1 MGVLGTENDELSRP
15 DPDEK
20 LRPVCKKPN
29 VFFRIERPPGNTA
42 LPTLPPTH
50 RFDFA
55 GDQYLY
61 VDIFIVHLQ
70 RSLLFPFELPFC
82 HFHKNFSS
90 FDLVPPRLKSIQ
102 IGRCEVFQ
110 RPLQPGIGPAIKAQ
124 FLNESKII
132 TTTIF

>member
-90 FDLVPPRLKSIQ
+90 FVSYRPGSRVFKSAAA
-102 IGRCEVFQ
+102 RYSNARFN
-110 RPLQPGIGPAIKAQ
+110 R
-124 FLNESKII
+124 ESAPQ
-132 TTTIF
+132 

>member
-1 MGVLGTENDELSRP
+1 MGVLGTENDELSGP

-55 GDQYLY
+55 GNQYLY
-61 VDIFIVHLQ
+61 VDIC
-70 RSLLFPFELPFC
+70 LLYTSP
-82 HFHKNFSS
+82 S
-90 FDLVPPRLKSIQ
+90 PRDR
-102 IGRCEVFQ
+102 G
-110 RPLQPGIGPAIKAQ
+110 
-124 FLNESKII
+124 
-132 TTTIF
+132 

>member
-1 MGVLGTENDELSRP
+1 MGDLGTENAELSGP

-29 VFFRIERPPGNTA
+29 VFFRIERPPGDTA

-55 GDQYLY
+55 GNQYLY

-70 RSLLFPFELPFC
+70 RSLLFPFELPFIKISAPSISYRPGSRV
-82 HFHKNFSS
+82 F
-90 FDLVPPRLKSIQ
+90 KSAAA
-102 IGRCEVFQ
+102 RYSNARFN
-110 RPLQPGIGPAIKAQ
+110 R
-124 FLNESKII
+124 ESAPQ
-132 TTTIF
+132 

>member
-1 MGVLGTENDELSRP
+1 MGVLGTENDELSGP

-20 LRPVCKKPN
+20 LRPVCKNRMSSSASKG
-29 VFFRIERPPGNTA
+29 PGDTA

-55 GDQYLY
+55 GNQYLY

-102 IGRCEVFQ
+102 IGRSEVFQ